1 MKVIK
6 AIVNTIACIL
16 IFGGLLVFLVTIAY
30 NHSTLQIILADPVV
44 QASLSILIRLFYC
57 ILAIILGFVFL
68 LISLKIGA
76 GIRSKE
82 RKKRKLDHERR
93 KEEKWEEEKEEL
105 LKGYSEEDLKK

>member
-30 NHSTLQIILADPVV
+30 NHSTLQIIFADPVV

-68 LISLKIGA
+68 LISLNA
-76 GIRSKE
+76 GKRRSG
-82 RKKRKLDHERR
+82 KRRR
-93 KEEKWEEEKEEL
+93 KSFSKSTPRKI
-105 LKGYSEEDLKK
+105 